1 MNRDLEAMRAENDEL
16 VHQQSQLQQ
25 TNASLQQRAEQA
37 EKAAAELQEEME
49 RHKRMEGELRD
60 LVTRGQES
68 CEALQASAEE
78 MAKEAKE
85 AGGVTETEK
94 QELQS
99 RVEKQERHIAEA
111 GAGFG
116 HDR

>member
-1 MNRDLEAMRAENDEL
+1 MVLVWLEEEKEAA
-16 VHQQSQLQQ
+16 QL
-25 TNASLQQRAEQA
+25 R
-37 EKAAAELQEEME
+37 
-49 RHKRMEGELRD
+49 
-60 LVTRGQES
+60 
-68 CEALQASAEE
+68 EALAQREAE
-78 MAKEAKE
+78 AKEAKE

>member
-1 MNRDLEAMRAENDEL
+1 MWLEEEKEAA
-16 VHQQSQLQQ
+16 QL
-25 TNASLQQRAEQA
+25 R
-37 EKAAAELQEEME
+37 
-49 RHKRMEGELRD
+49 
-60 LVTRGQES
+60 
-68 CEALQASAEE
+68 EALAQREAE
-78 MAKEAKE
+78 AKEAKE

-99 RVEKQERHIAEA
+99 RVEKQEHHIAEA